1 MKKENKSEFRRR
13 AIPVAKIQPETDE
26 VIEIYNSLTEAA
38 ESMKSAQI
46 GNISRA
52 CRGIINTHKGFKWKY
67 LQEIPVKNIRS

>member
-1 MKKENKSEFRRR
+1 MKKENKLEFKGR

-26 VIEIYNSLTEAA
+26 ILETYDSLTEAA
-38 ESMKSAQI
+38 NSMKNAQI

-67 LQEIPVKNIRS
+67 L

>member
-1 MKKENKSEFRRR
+1 MIKEEKSNFRGR

-26 VIEIYNSLTEAA
+26 VIDIYNSLTEAA

-52 CRGIINTHKGFKWKY
+52 CRGIINTHKGYKWKY
-67 LQEIPVKNIRS
+67 L